1 MSQQRHRGAVTQ
13 RHGNHAAASQCLE
26 PVRSRSASP
35 VRGRRRSAIRVPPT
49 CGSAVVGSGVDR
61 GERDA
66 ARCGDR
72 GRCRPPRTR
81 RHVRRL
87 LRPGLYRCRA
97 GGATVEHL
105 HCRGSTAAAVVRG
118 YSAGLLSF
126 SQRRTQRAER
136 YPDHL
141 RISPDR
147 TLPPDAVHLRRRA
160 PGRNVALVSRDITN
174 WRCDRGRDRRGPAVG
189 NSQQIRRARGGPV
202 NGIHAFQGG
211 GARSLAPG
219 GPTEARDRPCADGQ
233 PTPGAP
239 ATGTGVRAAPARPS
253 SARGV

>member
-1 MSQQRHRGAVTQ
+1 M
-13 RHGNHAAASQCLE
+13 
-26 PVRSRSASP
+26 
-35 VRGRRRSAIRVPPT
+35 RGRRRSAIRVPPT

-97 GGATVEHL
+97 GGAAVEHL

-174 WRCDRGRDRRGPAVG
+174 WRCDRGRDHRGPAVG

-211 GARSLAPG
+211 GARSLPRAAQPRRGTDRAPTG
-219 GPTEARDRPCADGQ
+219 SRRPARWPPELVSARPRHARRPLEEFDGR
-233 PTPGAP
+233 PAPRRRPWANPRRGGAP
-239 ATGTGVRAAPARPS
+239 WTNPRRGGAP
-253 SARGV
+253 